1 LRVIHAVHRHDAYY
15 DDDLRCFFLSLL
27 ETDMEVHVD
36 RDAFLKGLQMVHNV
50 VEPRQTLPIL
60 ANVLLESEGDT
71 LRLTATDLEVGAR
84 VSVPAKVPSGGS
96 ITLSARKLLE
106 IVKELPAATLS
117 LKVQDNAWVAL
128 RCGGVSYKLVGL
140 SAAEFP
146 AVATGT
152 AAAWITLDGKLL
164 RDMLAQT
171 IFAVSHDESRYA
183 LNGVLFAVQERE
195 IRIVATDGHRLA
207 LAVRPLASAG
217 GSASGIVPRKAVQ
230 EIARIVGSGEDVQVA
245 ISENQ
250 FILQMPNVLLMARLI
265 EGTFPNY
272 EQVVPKAHPHRI
284 PVSRGVLTAA
294 LRRVSVLSEE
304 RTKPVKFTLSPG
316 LLKLTAYSPDF
327 GEAEEQIEVPYTGEE
342 MTIGFN
348 SRYVLDALGAQGA
361 EQIVIELKDGLSP
374 GIVKSFE
381 DEGSLC
387 VIMPMRI

>member
-1 LRVIHAVHRHDAYY
+1 
-15 DDDLRCFFLSLL
+15 
-27 ETDMEVHVD
+27 MEVHVD

-60 ANVLLESEGDT
+60 ANVLLESEGET

-106 IVKELPAATLS
+106 IVKELPAAALT

-128 RCGGVSYKLVGL
+128 RCGGASYKLVGL
-140 SAAEFP
+140 SAADFP
-146 AVATGT
+146 AVATG
-152 AAAWITLDGKLL
+152 AASSWITLDGKLL

-183 LNGVLFAVQERE
+183 LNGVLFVVQDRE

-217 GSASGIVPRKAVQ
+217 ATVSGIVPRKAVQ

-272 EQVVPKAHPHRI
+272 EQVVPKAHPHKI
-284 PVSRGVLTAA
+284 AVSRGALTAA

-327 GEAEEQIEVPYTGEE
+327 GEAEEQIEVPYAGEE

-348 SRYVLDALGAQGA
+348 SRYVLDALGAQAA
-361 EQIVIELKDGLSP
+361 EQVVMELKDGLSP
-374 GIVKSFE
+374 GISQKLRRGGVA
-381 DEGSLC
+381 LC
-387 VIMPMRI
+387 YHAYENLTFSWGQRSGAHPVDYDR

>member
-1 LRVIHAVHRHDAYY
+1 
-15 DDDLRCFFLSLL
+15 
-27 ETDMEVHVD
+27 MEVHVD

-60 ANVLLESEGDT
+60 ANVLLESEGET

-84 VSVPAKVPSGGS
+84 VSVPAKVPSAGS

-117 LKVQDNAWVAL
+117 LKVQDNSWVAL
-128 RCGGVSYKLVGL
+128 RCEGVSYKLVGL
-140 SAAEFP
+140 SAADFP
-146 AVATGT
+146 AVATGAA

-171 IFAVSHDESRYA
+171 IFAVSHDESRFA
-183 LNGVLFAVQERE
+183 LNGVLFAVQDRE

-207 LAVRPLASAG
+207 LAVRPLAGTGA
-217 GSASGIVPRKAVQ
+217 AVSGIVPRKAVQ

-284 PVSRGVLTAA
+284 AVSRGALTAA

-327 GEAEEQIEVPYTGEE
+327 GEAEEQIEVPYAGEE

-348 SRYVLDALGAQGA
+348 SRYVLDALGVQGA
-361 EQIVIELKDGLSP
+361 EQVVMELKDGLSP
-374 GIVKSFE
+374 GIIKSFE
-381 DEGSLC
+381 EEGSLC

>member
-1 LRVIHAVHRHDAYY
+1 
-15 DDDLRCFFLSLL
+15 
-27 ETDMEVHVD
+27 MEVQVD

-60 ANVLLESEGDT
+60 ANVLLESEGET

-84 VSVPAKVPSGGS
+84 VSVPAKVPAAGS

-106 IVKELPAATLS
+106 IVKELPAAALT
-117 LKVQDNAWVAL
+117 LKVQDNSWVAL
-128 RCGGVSYKLVGL
+128 RCAGVSYKLVGL
-140 SAAEFP
+140 SATDFP
-146 AVATGT
+146 AVATG
-152 AAAWITLDGKLL
+152 AATGWITLDGKLL

-183 LNGVLFAVQERE
+183 LNGVLFAVQDRE

-217 GSASGIVPRKAVQ
+217 ASVSGIVPRKAVQ
-230 EIARIVGSGEDVQVA
+230 EIARIVGSGEDVQVV

-284 PVSRGVLTAA
+284 AISRGSLTAA

-304 RTKPVKFTLSPG
+304 RTKPVKFTLSSG

-327 GEAEEQIEVPYTGEE
+327 GEAEEQIDVPYEGEE

-348 SRYVLDALGAQGA
+348 SRYVLEALGAQGA
-361 EQIVIELKDGLSP
+361 EQIVMELKDGLSP

-381 DEGSLC
+381 EEGSLC

>member
-1 LRVIHAVHRHDAYY
+1 
-15 DDDLRCFFLSLL
+15 
-27 ETDMEVHVD
+27 MEVQVD

-84 VSVPAKVPSGGS
+84 VSVPAKVPAAGS

-106 IVKELPAATLS
+106 IVKELPAAALTLR
-117 LKVQDNAWVAL
+117 VQDNAWVAL
-128 RCGGVSYKLVGL
+128 RCAGVSYKLVGL
-140 SAAEFP
+140 SATDFP
-146 AVATGT
+146 AVATGAT
-152 AAAWITLDGKLL
+152 AGWITLDGKLL

-171 IFAVSHDESRYA
+171 IFAISHDESRYA
-183 LNGVLFAVQERE
+183 LNGVLFAVQDRE

-217 GSASGIVPRKAVQ
+217 ASVSGIVPRKAVQ

-284 PVSRGVLTAA
+284 AMSRGSLTAA

-304 RTKPVKFTLSPG
+304 RTKPVKFTLSAG

-327 GEAEEQIEVPYTGEE
+327 GEAEEQIEVPYEGEE

-348 SRYVLDALGAQGA
+348 SRYVLEALGAQGA
-361 EQIVIELKDGLSP
+361 EQIVMELKDGLSP

-381 DEGSLC
+381 EEGSLC

>member
-1 LRVIHAVHRHDAYY
+1 
-15 DDDLRCFFLSLL
+15 
-27 ETDMEVHVD
+27 MEVQVD

-60 ANVLLESEGDT
+60 ANVLLESDGDT

-84 VSVPAKVPSGGS
+84 VSVPAKVPESGS

-106 IVKELPAATLS
+106 IAT
-117 LKVQDNAWVAL
+117 D
-128 RCGGVSYKLVGL
+128 
-140 SAAEFP
+140 FP

-152 AAAWITLDGKLL
+152 AAGWITLDGKLL

-183 LNGVLFAVQERE
+183 LNGVLFAVQDRE

-207 LAVRPLASAG
+207 LAIRPLAGAG
-217 GSASGIVPRKAVQ
+217 ASVSGIVPRKAVQ
-230 EIARIVGSGEDVQVA
+230 EIARIVGSGEDVRVA

-284 PVSRGVLTAA
+284 AISREPLTAA

-304 RTKPVKFTLSPG
+304 RTKPVKFTLSQG

-327 GEAEEQIEVPYTGEE
+327 GEAEEQIEVPYEGEE

-361 EQIVIELKDGLSP
+361 EQIVMELKDGLSP
-374 GIVKSFE
+374 GIIKSFE
-381 DEGSLC
+381 EEGSLC